1 MEYYDEQ
8 QKREAYLDWFNN
20 YLTLALFAEHREISV
35 KQANKL
41 LNEGRDLHEAYVLDK
56 GEIE

>member
-1 MEYYDEQ
+1 MNNK

-20 YLTLALFAEHREISV
+20 YLTVAVFAEHREISV

-41 LNEGRDLHEAYVLDK
+41 LNEGRDLHEAYVLTK
-56 GEIE
+56 GE

>member
-1 MEYYDEQ
+1 MNNK

-20 YLTLALFAEHREISV
+20 YLTVAVFAEHREISV

-41 LNEGRDLHEAYVLDK
+41 LNEGRKLHEAYVLNK